1 MSPRT
6 GRPKSDS
13 PKDTMLRVRL
23 DDEYCGKLDFCS
35 ETLGLSKSDIVR
47 KGIDLVEQSIK
58 QK

>member
-6 GRPKSDS
+6 GRPKSEK

-23 DDEYCGKLDFCS
+23 DEEYRKKLDNCA
-35 ETLGLSKSDIVR
+35 EKLDVSKSDVIR
-47 KGIDLVEQSIK
+47 KGIDLVEKSI

>member
-6 GRPKSDS
+6 GRPKSET

-23 DDEYCGKLDFCS
+23 DEEYRKKLDHCT
-35 ETLGLSKSDIVR
+35 ETLNISKSDVIR
-47 KGIDLVEQSIK
+47 RGIDLVEQSI